1 MAESGRRDLLL
12 EIGTEELPWGAV
24 QDGRSQ
30 LRDNLLAILER
41 ERLEHEGIRVYSTP
55 RRLAALVEG
64 LAERQADYQEMVR
77 GPRRSA
83 AFDERGNPTAAAEGF
98 ARARG
103 VRVEDLV
110 VRETEKGEFIFAVV
124 REEGRETVE
133 ILPGLVEEVLRSFS
147 FRKSM
152 RWGAGEFRFAR
163 PVRWLVVL
171 YGKEVVPVE
180 FEGLRAGR
188 VSRGHRFLSPGK
200 VELTGPRDYLEA
212 LRRARVLADEEER
225 RRAILEGMDKA
236 LSSRG
241 LRAVPA
247 AETLDEVVDLVE
259 YPHVILG
266 RFGER
271 YLELP
276 REVLET
282 AMQEHQRYFPV
293 EDADGRLAPAFLVVH
308 NGDPAREEIIRSG
321 HERVLR
327 ARLEDA
333 SFFYQE
339 DLERSLEDRLPD
351 LKAVVWQAKLGSL
364 YDKSQRLAELCGEI
378 CRSAHLPDEVE
389 EKARRAA
396 LLCKADL
403 VTSMVVEFT
412 SLQGIMGRIYAL
424 AAGEDPETAA
434 AIEEHYLPR
443 FAGDRLPQTVP
454 GAVLCLAEKI
464 DNMVGCFGVGLVP
477 SGSEDPYALR
487 RQAVAVLSVLVKTG
501 LHVDFASLLEAAAE
515 RFGFAQP
522 SAVAAEVG
530 DFCRQRWRQALIGE
544 GFDYDLVGAVLDLA
558 LRDPCEA
565 RLRLEALQEARGKG
579 LLQRAYTGF
588 ERCYNLSIRAEVPE
602 LDEGLLVEEAERNLY
617 SRLTWAQ
624 EPLRGYLDAGEYG
637 AALGVLLEM
646 APDIDRFFDEIFVM
660 GEDERLRDNRLAL
673 LRKVASLFSEFADFT
688 QVVTEGDR

>member
-1 MAESGRRDLLL
+1 MAETGARDLLL

-24 QDGRSQ
+24 QEGRKQ
-30 LRDNLLAILER
+30 LHDNLLQILKR
-41 ERLEHEGIRVYSTP
+41 ERLEHGEIHVFSTP
-55 RRLAALVEG
+55 RRLAALVED
-64 LAERQADYQEMVR
+64 LAERQEEYQELVK
-77 GPRRSA
+77 GPRRDA

-110 VRETEKGEFIFAVV
+110 VRETEKGEFVFAEV
-124 REEGRETVE
+124 REEGRRTLD
-133 ILPGLVEEVLRSFS
+133 ILPGLVDEVLRSFS

-152 RWGAGEFRFAR
+152 RWGEGEFRFAR

-171 YGKEVVPVE
+171 YGEEVVPVD

-188 VSRGHRFLSPGK
+188 SSRGHRFLSSGE
-200 VELTGPRDYLEA
+200 VEISTPRGYPEA

-225 RRAILEGMDKA
+225 RKAILDGVEEA

-241 LRAVPA
+241 LRAVPSG
-247 AETLDEVVDLVE
+247 ETLDEVVDLVE
-259 YPHVILG
+259 YPHVLLG
-266 RFGER
+266 RFEER
-271 YLELP
+271 FLELP

-293 EDADGRLAPAFLVVH
+293 EDAEGQLAPAFLVVH
-308 NGDPAREEIIRSG
+308 NGDPAKEEVIRRG

-339 DLERSLEDRLPD
+339 DLKRTLEDRLPD
-351 LKAVVWQAKLGSL
+351 LRSVVWQARLGNLYEKSL
-364 YDKSQRLAELCGEI
+364 RLVGLCDEI
-378 CRSAHLPDEVE
+378 CRSAHLPEE
-389 EKARRAA
+389 TAEKARRAA

-424 AAGEDPETAA
+424 AAGEDAETAA

-443 FAGDRLPQTVP
+443 FAGDRLPETLP
-454 GAVLCLAEKI
+454 GAVLCLAEKV
-464 DNMVGCFGVGLVP
+464 DNLTGCFGVGLIP

-487 RQAVAVLSVLVKTG
+487 RQAVAVLSVAVGKG
-501 LHVDFASLLEAAAE
+501 LHLDFSSLLATAAE
-515 RFGFAQP
+515 RFGFARP
-522 SAVAAEVG
+522 DAVAAEVG
-530 DFCRQRWRQALIGE
+530 EFCRQRWRQALLGE
-544 GFDYDLVGAVLDLA
+544 GFDYDLVAAVLDLA
-558 LRDPCEA
+558 LRDPYEA
-565 RLRLEALQEARGKG
+565 RLRLEALQEARADGR
-579 LLQRAYTGF
+579 LQRAYTGV
-588 ERCYNLSIRAEVPE
+588 ERCHALSSPAEGAE
-602 LDEGLLVEEAERNLY
+602 LDADLLQEEAERNLY

-624 EPLRGYLDAGEYG
+624 EPLRGYLDAGEYH
-637 AALGVLLEM
+637 AALGVLLEL

-660 GEDERLRDNRLAL
+660 GEDRRLRENRLAL
-673 LRKVASLFSEFADFT
+673 LKMTASLFLEFADFT
-688 QVVTEGDR
+688 QVVTEGER

>member
-1 MAESGRRDLLL
+1 MAETGARDLLL

-24 QDGRSQ
+24 QEGRKQ
-30 LRDNLLAILER
+30 LHDNLLQILKR
-41 ERLEHEGIRVYSTP
+41 ERLEHGEIHVFSTP
-55 RRLAALVEG
+55 RRLAALVED
-64 LAERQADYQEMVR
+64 LAERQEEYQELVK
-77 GPRRSA
+77 GPRRDA

-110 VRETEKGEFIFAVV
+110 VRETEKGEFVFAEV
-124 REEGRETVE
+124 REEGRRTLD
-133 ILPGLVEEVLRSFS
+133 ILPGLVDEVLRSFS

-152 RWGAGEFRFAR
+152 RWGEGEFRFAR

-171 YGKEVVPVE
+171 YGEEVVPVD

-188 VSRGHRFLSPGK
+188 SSRGHRFLSSGE
-200 VELTGPRDYLEA
+200 VEISTPRGYPEA

-225 RRAILEGMDKA
+225 RKAILDGVEEA

-241 LRAVPA
+241 LRAVPSG
-247 AETLDEVVDLVE
+247 ETLDEVVDLVE
-259 YPHVILG
+259 YPHVLLG
-266 RFGER
+266 RFEER
-271 YLELP
+271 FLELP

-293 EDADGRLAPAFLVVH
+293 EDAEGQLAPAFLVVH
-308 NGDPAREEIIRSG
+308 NGDPAKEEVIRRG

-339 DLERSLEDRLPD
+339 DLKRTLEDRLPD
-351 LKAVVWQAKLGSL
+351 LRSVVWQARLGNLYEKSL
-364 YDKSQRLAELCGEI
+364 RLVGLCDEI
-378 CRSAHLPDEVE
+378 CRSAHLPEE
-389 EKARRAA
+389 TAEKARRAA

-424 AAGEDPETAA
+424 AAGEDAETAA

-443 FAGDRLPQTVP
+443 FAGDRLPETLP
-454 GAVLCLAEKI
+454 GAVLCLAEKV
-464 DNMVGCFGVGLVP
+464 DNLTGCFGVGLIP

-487 RQAVAVLSVLVKTG
+487 RQAVAVLSVAVGKG
-501 LHVDFASLLEAAAE
+501 LHLDFSSLLATAAE
-515 RFGFAQP
+515 RFGFARP
-522 SAVAAEVG
+522 DAVAAEVG
-530 DFCRQRWRQALIGE
+530 EFCRQRWRQALLGE
-544 GFDYDLVGAVLDLA
+544 GFDYDLVAAVLDLA
-558 LRDPCEA
+558 LRDPYEA
-565 RLRLEALQEARGKG
+565 RLRLEALQEARADGR
-579 LLQRAYTGF
+579 LQRAYTGF
-588 ERCYNLSIRAEVPE
+588 ERCHNLSSRAEVAE
-602 LDEGLLVEEAERNLY
+602 LDADLLQEEAERNLY

-624 EPLRGYLDAGEYG
+624 EPLRGYLDAGEYH
-637 AALGVLLEM
+637 AALGVLLEL

-660 GEDERLRDNRLAL
+660 GEDRRLRENRLAL
-673 LRKVASLFSEFADFT
+673 LKMTASLFLEFADFT
-688 QVVTEGDR
+688 QVVTEGER